1 MSNRAKGLLLACV
14 SAVLYGTI
22 PVLAKIMVATFPP
35 LLVAFIITVIGD
47 CYFAAIAAARGEL
60 IRNFSHRHFRWIIL
74 IGFLAALGSFFSF
87 TGISLGTASEAGFL
101 FQLETSFAAI
111 LAYVFLKEKLS
122 KQQICGLLLM
132 FLGGY
137 LFAVG
142 LTQPAIGAGSPFLL
156 AAAFVWGA
164 IVTIIRRRTRDF
176 SPFFIAFGRSFFSA
190 VFLVPFAIW
199 YVPQYI
205 GRVSVIHALY
215 FLLYGSIVAGMLLT
229 LYTALRYIKVAEAT
243 AFQVLIPII
252 TATIAFST
260 LGERLEQPQL
270 IGGALILLGLFLIAR
285 RPHTLSEP

>member
-1 MSNRAKGLLLACV
+1 MSNRAKGLLLACI
-14 SAVLYGTI
+14 SALLYGTI
-22 PVLAKIMVATFPP
+22 PVLAKIIVADFPP

-60 IRNFSHRHFRWIIL
+60 IRNFSHRHFRWIVF

-87 TGISLGTASEAGFL
+87 TGIKLGTASEAGFL

-122 KQQICGLLLM
+122 KQQIRGLLVM

-142 LTQPAIGAGSPFLL
+142 FSQPNIGAGSLFLL

-164 IVTIIRRRTRDF
+164 IVTTVRRRTRDF

-190 VFLVPFAIW
+190 IFLSPFVIW
-199 YVPQYI
+199 YIPQYI
-205 GRVSVIHALY
+205 GKVSVVHVLY
-215 FLLYGSIVAGMLLT
+215 FLLYGSIVAGILIS
-229 LYTALRYIKVAEAT
+229 LYTALRYIKAAEAT
-243 AFQVLIPII
+243 AFQTLVPII
-252 TATIAFST
+252 TTVIAFFT

-270 IGGALILLGLFLIAR
+270 IGGLIILLGLFLVTR